1 MGHSTKDLEEFI
13 DLLRHH
19 EIELLVDIRTIP
31 ASRRMPHFTKAA
43 LEGSL
48 ALANI
53 DYMHMPALGG
63 LRKPRPESMNTGW
76 RNQGFRGYADYMQE
90 ESFWKAID
98 GLMVLGKS
106 RRTAIMCAEAV
117 PWRCHRNLVA
127 DELTRRGIEVIHII
141 GAGSVKVHA
150 MNPLA
155 QIEGDHL
162 VYPGEQQRLRL

>member
-1 MGHSTKDLEEFI
+1 VGHSTKDLEEFI

-63 LRKPRPESMNTGW
+63 LRKPRPESVNTGW

-90 ESFWKAID
+90 ESFWKAIEE
-98 GLMVLGKS
+98 LMVLGKS

-117 PWRCHRNLVA
+117 PWRCHRS
-127 DELTRRGIEVIHII
+127 LTSDALTVKGVEVRHII
-141 GAGSVKVHA
+141 GMAAPAAHVISAFAVVEGGRITYPEPDRL
-150 MNPLA
+150 PL
-155 QIEGDHL
+155 
-162 VYPGEQQRLRL
+162 